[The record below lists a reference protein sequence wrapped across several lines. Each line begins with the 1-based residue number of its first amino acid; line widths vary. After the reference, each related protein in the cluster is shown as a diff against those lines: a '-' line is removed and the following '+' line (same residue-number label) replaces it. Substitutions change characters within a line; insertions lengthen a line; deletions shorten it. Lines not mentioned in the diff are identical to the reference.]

1 MLSRKE
7 FLATLP
13 RRRLAAG
20 AIIRDRSDRVCLVE
34 PTYKDYWL
42 LPGGTVEADESPR
55 SGCRREVQEEL
66 GLELRIGSMLCMEWV
81 APDRADG
88 PEGADDPHGAL
99 MFCYDVGVLDDA
111 AIDTIVTPPDELHG
125 YRFIPLS
132 ELPDFTTARNRR
144 RIEAAV
150 AAIGGPVAE
159 LEPS

>member
-1 MLSRKE
+1 MLNRRE

-34 PTYKDYWL
+34 PTYREHWL

-55 SGCRREVQEEL
+55 SGCAREVLEEL
-66 GLELRIGSMLCMEWV
+66 GLDLTIGAMLCMEWV
-81 APDRADG
+81 APDG
-88 PEGADDPHGAL
+88 TDDPHGAL
-99 MFCYDVGVLDDA
+99 MFCYDGGVLDESVIA
-111 AIDTIVTPPDELHG
+111 SIVTPPDELHG
-125 YRFIPLS
+125 YRFVPVA
-132 ELPDFTTARNRR
+132 ELGTYTNQRNRR

-159 LEPS
+159 LEPA